1 MVIEMKRISTVF
13 ALVLALVW
21 GAACGNGTTTPTT
34 PTTGVA
40 TSFTQVMSGD
50 IAPGATPVHTF
61 SVPGTAPLHMMLGS
75 LLGADG
81 LPLGST
87 VTLVY
92 GVPSTDGLTCTALT
106 KVSTPVALQAQINVT
121 ASSGGYCVG
130 LEDTGSVAD
139 ATHYAIRVIY
149 GTPSDET
156 SAGSFDHTSTVLQGG
171 TTSRTFGASVA
182 GIATITMTD
191 FAPAS
196 VAAVGLGVGFQ
207 RNDATGCEVSATTL
221 AARGATFSVPVDA
234 GKYCVKVFDPGTFPG
249 LVTFTIKISHP

>member
-156 SAGSFDHTSTVLQGG
+156 SAGSFDHAYRSAGRHHIADVRRVGG
-171 TTSRTFGASVA
+171 RHRDHHDDGFRA
-182 GIATITMTD
+182 GQRGRGGPRRRV
-191 FAPAS
+191 PAERRHR
-196 VAAVGLGVGFQ
+196 L
-207 RNDATGCEVSATTL
+207 
-221 AARGATFSVPVDA
+221 
-234 GKYCVKVFDPGTFPG
+234 
-249 LVTFTIKISHP
+249 